1 MANNKIFKDEYS
13 TWDLEE
19 IPEPVV
25 INESKPLHSL
35 NSNVESVTEVT
46 VVFPDSTLSEI
57 NGGLSC
63 IEMYKAR
70 LSTLLRT
77 TNGGKYICHEENMY
91 KILKEKTF

>member
-1 MANNKIFKDEYS
+1 MANNKVFKDEYS

-19 IPEPVV
+19 IPDPVV
-25 INESKPLHSL
+25 INENTPLNSI

-46 VVFPDSTLSEI
+46 IVFPDSMLSKI
-57 NGGLSC
+57 NGSLSS

-77 TNGGKYICHEENMY
+77 TNGGEIHMQLGEYV
-91 KILKEKTF
+91 